1 MIFRF
6 LLFLYHGAFYIL
18 FAQAESLTNDL
29 PSKTEEKI
37 YDSRIHLTFGWFL
50 PTIKS
55 SGQLNTPSGG
65 IGATINLESAFK
77 LPKTRSLFRLQGLYR
92 FNNTSSVDLYYY
104 ELNRSGSSRS
114 LDSLVFGKLVIR
126 VGADLESLFNVSL
139 FGGRY
144 HYSIVNNKTFESGF
158 SAGISFLAVNMGA
171 NASLKGTSGQVIYY
185 GEESYKDLLFLPVFG
200 FFNRVNFW
208 EDFTLRNHI
217 DLFALDIDRYAGT
230 LFDFAISLEYSIQK
244 YFSVGAAYDAFAL
257 DVDFNTGKT
266 GRIQYGHRGF
276 IFFVAVML

>member
-1 MIFRF
+1 MKKIV
-6 LLFLYHGAFYIL
+6 LLFTALIYLNAYGQSDSIASGNVP
-18 FAQAESLTNDL
+18 Q
-29 PSKTEEKI
+29 TEEKI
-37 YDSRIHLTFGWFL
+37 YDSRIQFTFGWFL

-55 SGQLNTPSGG
+55 SGQINSSRGG
-65 IGATINLESAFK
+65 IGATINLETAFK
-77 LPKTRSLFRLQGLYR
+77 LPKSRSLFRLQGLYR
-92 FNNTSSVDLYYY
+92 FNNASSVDVYFY
-104 ELNRSGSSRS
+104 ELNRSGSSKS

-126 VGADLESLFNVSL
+126 VGADLESYFNMSL

-144 HYSIVNNKTFESGF
+144 HYSIVNNKDFESGF
-158 SAGISFLAVNMGA
+158 TAGISFLSVNLGA

-217 DLFALDIDRYAGT
+217 DLFALDIGRYAGV

-244 YFSVGAAYDAFAL
+244 YISVGAAYDAFAV
-257 DVDFNTGKT
+257 DVDFNTGET
-266 GRIQYGHRGF
+266 GRIQYRHRGF
-276 IFFVAVML
+276 IFFVTVML